1 MAKKGERKVEKI
13 PVIFICRC
21 KKMFYIKM
29 IFFSSLRRRLFT
41 CALKSPQTAPKSPF
55 MCYSSPPP
63 SPTPKEST
71 HTAVVFTRMEWV
83 AGMFF
88 FLHHLSKGVWG
99 KLFRQGRGNMKNHE
113 GATTRKFSYAID
125 FEVLPLFKIPPHIL
139 VLFMCENSR
148 EMKNP

>member
-55 MCYSSPPP
+55 MCYSSPPHPPQRNQLTPP
-63 SPTPKEST
+63 SSSL
-71 HTAVVFTRMEWV
+71 EWNELQKC
-83 AGMFF
+83 FF
-88 FLHHLSKGVWG
+88 FLHHPSKGVWG